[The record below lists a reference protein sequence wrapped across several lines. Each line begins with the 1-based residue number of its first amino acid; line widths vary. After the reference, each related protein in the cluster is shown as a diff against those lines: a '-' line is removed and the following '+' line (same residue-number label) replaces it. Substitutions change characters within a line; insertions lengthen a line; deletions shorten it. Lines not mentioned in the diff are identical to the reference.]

1 MKFQQFHL
9 PLITIVVKI
18 KIITLQ
24 NIYIRRIEI
33 SLNRKRMKRKKKKEK
48 TSYGKRKLKVQN
60 FEKRERNRDGRKRR
74 KRKKKREITVGI
86 FVHHGRKKLDVVQ
99 STSKLR
105 FHPNR
110 RLPRN

>member
-1 MKFQQFHL
+1 MENESSKCK
-9 PLITIVVKI
+9 T
-18 KIITLQ
+18 
-24 NIYIRRIEI
+24 
-33 SLNRKRMKRKKKKEK
+33 SKKE
-48 TSYGKRKLKVQN
+48 
-60 FEKRERNRDGRKRR
+60 REIGMDKKRR